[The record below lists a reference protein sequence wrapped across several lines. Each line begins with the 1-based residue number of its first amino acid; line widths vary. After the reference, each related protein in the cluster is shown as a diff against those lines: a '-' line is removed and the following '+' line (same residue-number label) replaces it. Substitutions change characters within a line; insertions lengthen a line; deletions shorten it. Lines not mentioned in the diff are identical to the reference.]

1 MDAVKFLNSRRRT
14 CDSYPG
20 CNGCELKGKPCP
32 GYVTY
37 NPISA
42 TQYERVKPNENVVKK
57 ERAEKEMDA
66 VKFVKERRRMYT
78 LGCIKKGINDYNTKA
93 EDVVAEVEEW
103 AAEHPRKTRQ
113 SVFLEQWPDTQLDKK
128 GNVIICPK
136 QLCRGEEFN
145 KLIAACRGTNCYECR
160 RKFWG
165 KVVE

>member
-103 AAEHPRKTRQ
+103 AAAHPRKTRQ

-160 RKFWG
+160 RKFWTQ
-165 KVVE
+165 VVE

>member
-1 MDAVKFLNSRRRT
+1 MDAVKFIEERNRMCKSFDKYCYGCPAWDGSCKLET
-14 CDSYPG
+14 GSYLK
-20 CNGCELKGKPCP
+20 CEADK
-32 GYVTY
+32 
-37 NPISA
+37 
-42 TQYERVKPNENVVKK
+42 
-57 ERAEKEMDA
+57 A
-66 VKFVKERRRMYT
+66 VK
-78 LGCIKKGINDYNTKA
+78 I
-93 EDVVAEVEEW
+93 VEEW
-103 AAEHPRKTRQ
+103 SAAHQRKTRQ

>member
-1 MDAVKFLNSRRRT
+1 MDAIKF
-14 CDSYPG
+14 
-20 CNGCELKGKPCP
+20 
-32 GYVTY
+32 
-37 NPISA
+37 I
-42 TQYERVKPNENVVKK
+42 K
-57 ERAEKEMDA
+57 ERERMCRFYKHASDCYQCHAKEYECSPLEVMVDDDNI
-66 VKFVKERRRMYT
+66 VT
-78 LGCIKKGINDYNTKA
+78 I
-93 EDVVAEVEEW
+93 VEEW

-165 KVVE
+165 KVVQ

>member
-1 MDAVKFLNSRRRT
+1 MDAVKF
-14 CDSYPG
+14 
-20 CNGCELKGKPCP
+20 
-32 GYVTY
+32 
-37 NPISA
+37 I
-42 TQYERVKPNENVVKK
+42 K
-57 ERAEKEMDA
+57 ERD
-66 VKFVKERRRMYT
+66 RMCRFYHHAGDCYQCPAKDCECSVLEGMVDDDNIVT
-78 LGCIKKGINDYNTKA
+78 I
-93 EDVVAEVEEW
+93 VEEW

-165 KVVE
+165 KVVQ

>member
-1 MDAVKFLNSRRRT
+1 MDALKFIEERQRM
-14 CDSYPG
+14 CKSY
-20 CNGCELKGKPCP
+20 
-32 GYVTY
+32 YD
-37 NPISA
+37 
-42 TQYERVKPNENVVKK
+42 
-57 ERAEKEMDA
+57 AEKGHCSDECPAHDVQCTDLDDLSTDA
-66 VKFVKERRRMYT
+66 EELVTR
-78 LGCIKKGINDYNTKA
+78 
-93 EDVVAEVEEW
+93 VEAW
-103 AAEHPRKTRQ
+103 SAANPRKTRQ